1 MMTMTDN
8 LILARVANN
17 LAIGLFQK
25 TALETV
31 RENTATDKRD
41 YSTTLEMM
49 KLASGFT
56 PAQRVALQAAGK
68 LFLVRR

>member
-1 MMTMTDN
+1 M
-8 LILARVANN
+8 
-17 LAIGLFQK
+17 
-25 TALETV
+25 
-31 RENTATDKRD
+31 D
-41 YSTTLEMM
+41 YSITLEMM